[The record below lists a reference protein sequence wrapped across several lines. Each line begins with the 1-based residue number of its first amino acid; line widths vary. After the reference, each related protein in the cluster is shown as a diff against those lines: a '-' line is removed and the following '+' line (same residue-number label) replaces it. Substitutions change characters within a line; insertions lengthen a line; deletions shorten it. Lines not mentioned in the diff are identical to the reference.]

1 MDACPPLQ
9 KPTGSGASEVGY
21 GGPATDAF
29 ACLSLGN
36 TLSPTRLPVTVAQL
50 LIPVYIQPR
59 LMNTPVYM

>member
-1 MDACPPLQ
+1 MDDR
-9 KPTGSGASEVGY
+9 
-21 GGPATDAF
+21 ATDAF
-29 ACLSLGN
+29 ACLSRGN